1 MSRQGTSKYGYS
13 DGVAPLPKF
22 EYKQSA
28 WCFVCKTSHRW
39 NELCAPRRKHHAREV
54 TAEEAERE

>member
-1 MSRQGTSKYGYS
+1 MTGRRGSSKYGYR

-39 NELCAPRRKHHAREV
+39 NELCAPRREHKAREV
-54 TAEEAERE
+54 SK